1 MFSLFTK
8 MEQNRPIL
16 IQQKSYCKKT
26 FQDIKKLYP
35 HGLKKF
41 PNYYKWK
48 LLLRTFAAAA
58 AASASACFRLRSSSL
73 KKYKLLIQFQK

>member
-1 MFSLFTK
+1 MFSLFTNTHFNSTK
-8 MEQNRPIL
+8 IL
-16 IQQKSYCKKT
+16 LQKDFSG
-26 FQDIKKLYP
+26 QKKLYP

-41 PNYYKWK
+41 QNYYKWK
-48 LLLRTFAAAA
+48 SLLRTFAAAA

>member
-26 FQDIKKLYP
+26 FQDKKICIR
-35 HGLKKF
+35 KSSK
-41 PNYYKWK
+41 NYYKWK

>member
-16 IQQKSYCKKT
+16 IQQKSYYKKT
-26 FQDIKKLYP
+26 FQDKKKLYP

-41 PNYYKWK
+41 SNYYKWK